1 MFPHLTKHG
10 DLRPSGRVGRDGVN
24 TFRPPTRVDRR
35 RIFDPNNRVI
45 PFESTVRY
53 STRGSIQIMRSIPA
67 FVRNAIA
74 ITVLV
79 GSAAQASPDDTAIT
93 IYSAAEPGA
102 ISPDLYRPVPGG
114 GVPNASSVPGYAMV
128 RQERDVK
135 LASGRSTL
143 KFADVA
149 ALIDPT
155 TVTFTSLTEP
165 RTRVLE
171 QSYQFDLVSTD
182 KLLLKY
188 IDRPIAVE
196 RRVGDRV
203 ETLNGTLLSSTDG
216 LLLRTS
222 EGTIQSLRDYS
233 AIRFP
238 ELPGGLDTR
247 PTLVWDVMSP
257 RAGDQRSRVTYQ
269 TGGVTW
275 WADYNLIFN
284 EGKDANSGMLDLSAW
299 VSIINQSGAGYPNAR
314 LKLIAGDVHR
324 AMPEVRRMAK
334 GAFEAADALAAPAAP
349 GFSEK
354 SFFEFHL
361 YTLERPTTLTN
372 NSTKQIELFDQARQ
386 VPARKVLIYNGLAQD
401 YFYPTPMTDRNFG
414 VQSNKKVD
422 VYLEFRNDKQYG
434 LGVPLPAGRVRVS
447 KLDAADGSLE
457 FIGEDRIDHTPKDE
471 QVRVKLGSAFDVV
484 GERRQTDFSVD
495 SRAQWMEEQ
504 IEIKLRNHKQQ
515 PVRVQVREKLYRW
528 TNWKILTK
536 THEFVKE
543 DARTISFPVEVPQ
556 DGEASVHYRVRYT
569 W

>member
-1 MFPHLTKHG
+1 MLN
-10 DLRPSGRVGRDGVN
+10 GRFAIRQAV
-24 TFRPPTRVDRR
+24 
-35 RIFDPNNRVI
+35 
-45 PFESTVRY
+45 
-53 STRGSIQIMRSIPA
+53 
-67 FVRNAIA
+67 AIA
-74 ITVLV
+74 LGSLLGAA
-79 GSAAQASPDDTAIT
+79 GSATHAAAEDTAIT
-93 IYSAAEPGA
+93 IYSSAEPGA
-102 ISPDLYRPVPGG
+102 ISPDQYRPVPGA
-114 GVPNASSVPGYAMV
+114 GVPSASSVPGYAMI

-182 KLLLKY
+182 KLLQKY
-188 IDRPIAVE
+188 IDRSISVE
-196 RRVGDRV
+196 RHIGDRV
-203 ETLNGTLLSSTDG
+203 ETVTGTLLSSTDG
-216 LLLRTS
+216 LLLRTN

-233 AIRFP
+233 AVRFP

-247 PTLVWDVMSP
+247 PTLVWDVTSP

-284 EGKDANSGMLDLSAW
+284 EGKDANSGVLDLSAW
-299 VSIINQSGAGYPNAR
+299 VSIINQSGAAYPNAR

-324 AMPEVRRMAK
+324 AEPEARPMMAK
-334 GAFEAADALAAPAAP
+334 RAMVLADAAQNAAP

-361 YTLERPTTLTN
+361 YTLERPTTLAN

-386 VPARKVLIYNGLAQD
+386 IPAKKVLLYYGLGQP

-434 LGVPLPAGRVRVS
+434 LGVPLPAGRIRVS
-447 KLDAADGSLE
+447 KLDAADSSLE

-471 QVRVKLGSAFDVV
+471 EVRVKLGSAFDVV
-484 GERRQTDFSVD
+484 GERKQTDFSVD
-495 SRAQWMEEQ
+495 TKAQWMEEQ
-504 IEIKLRNHKQQ
+504 IEIKLRNHKEQ
-515 PVRVQVREKLYRW
+515 PVRVLVKENLYRW
-528 TNWKILTK
+528 SNWKILTK
-536 THEFVKE
+536 THEFTKE
-543 DARTISFPVEVPQ
+543 DARTITFPVDVPK
-556 DGEASVHYRVRYT
+556 DGETLVRYRVRYT